1 MPDLIPTDPPALVLA
16 VRALEETDY
25 ALPATWNEINQV
37 LLDND
42 AALKAQLDANV
53 LEPGAATDVIIGS
66 RTVND
71 ALTPSTDT
79 NTLTTLLG
87 NLANRIRVATGGA
100 NWRETPATTLA
111 AASAHISDTA
121 PHQATAAATAGR
133 LVLRDAAGRAKVAAP
148 LASDDIARKAEVDA
162 TSASLATHIANTQPH
177 VPAGTYVA
185 RTPRSDQRV
194 AYADLVD
201 APSTFDPV
209 AHDHD
214 DRYYTET
221 ELGASGASAV
231 SVHAD
236 RVNAGILATA
246 RIPSL
251 DAGKVT
257 TGIFATA
264 RIPSLDASKVTT
276 GAFDA
281 ARIPSLDA
289 SKVTTGVFGTARI
302 PDLDASKIT
311 SGTLDAN
318 RIPNLSAAKI
328 TSGTLPATRGGTGWT
343 SFPGS
348 NYFLVSGSTTT
359 LNLMTGA
366 SVRSIIGAADVS
378 NVVTL
383 TTTQNNISGQKT
395 FTGAAIFTGTLR
407 VPVIS

>member
-1 MPDLIPTDPPALVLA
+1 MPDLTPTVPPALALVL
-16 VRALEETDY
+16 RALEETDY

-66 RTVND
+66 RTIND

-79 NTLTTLLG
+79 NTLTALLG
-87 NLANRIRVATGGA
+87 NLANRLRVATGGA
-100 NWRETPATTLA
+100 TWRSLPGTTLA
-111 AASAHISDTA
+111 AAASHIADNA
-121 PHQATAAATAGR
+121 PHSATASATAGR

-162 TSASLATHIANTQPH
+162 TSASLTSHIASTQPH
-177 VPAGTYVA
+177 VPSGMYVA

-209 AHDHD
+209 AHNHD
-214 DRYYTET
+214 ERYYTET
-221 ELGASGASAV
+221 ELGASGVSSV

-236 RVNAGILATA
+236 RVNAGTLAAA

-257 TGIFATA
+257 TGVFGTARIPDLDAGKITSGVLLDA
-264 RIPSLDASKVTT
+264 RIPSLDA
-276 GAFDA
+276 D
-281 ARIPSLDA
+281 
-289 SKVTTGVFGTARI
+289 KVTTGVFGTARI
-302 PDLDASKIT
+302 PDLDASKVT

-318 RIPNLSAAKI
+318 RIPNLSATKI
-328 TSGTLPATRGGTGWT
+328 TTGTLPAARGGTGFS

-348 NYFLVSGSTTT
+348 GYFLVSGSTTT
-359 LNLMTGA
+359 LNTMTGA
-366 SVRSIIGAADVS
+366 SVRATIGAADAS

-383 TTTQNNISGQKT
+383 TTTQSNISGTKT
-395 FTGAAIFTGTLR
+395 FTGTVAFTGTLR
-407 VPVIS
+407 IPVV